1 MSTSGLTAGDI
12 ITTSCTRC
20 NDVTGHVIVAM
31 VGNEVVKVQCKA
43 CGSEHKYRAPKQPK
57 SKPQAPAVKKVRA
70 GASRETAAPRASAAS
85 GERTVSASRSEAA
98 RKAADTRAAARAAR
112 EAAQTAEVWLKAITE
127 SDDRDGTPYSM
138 KNTYEVGEVVSHPT
152 FGVGKVQQLI
162 KPDKVEILFRQ
173 GLKMLRCTM

>member
-1 MSTSGLTAGDI
+1 MSTSGLTAGDN

-43 CGSEHKYRAPKQPK
+43 CGSEHKYRPPKQPK
-57 SKPQAPAVKKVRA
+57 SRPQAPAVKKVRA
-70 GASRETAAPRASAAS
+70 GSARETATTTGAS
-85 GERTVSASRSEAA
+85 GRTVSASRSEAA

-112 EAAQTAEVWLKAITE
+112 EAAQTAEVWLKAIAGSE
-127 SDDRDGTPYSM
+127 DRDATPYSM
-138 KNTYEVGEVVSHPT
+138 KSTYEVGQIISHPN
-152 FGVGKVQQLI
+152 FGVGKVQQLV

-173 GLKMLRCTM
+173 GIKLLRCTM